1 MSKLDRDNK
10 VLESEKQAVCQL
22 MTLYDAMLSNGL

>member
-10 VLESEKQAVCQL
+10 VWGAEKQAVCQL
-22 MTLYDAMLSNGL
+22 MMLYDAMLSNRL